1 MQSLVNAISA
11 GMIEQI
17 VAILFLL
24 VSTFVLPK
32 VYQWLNLKNDDR
44 RRVIIENALQAALK
58 YGAAKVTPDYSA
70 LTTRPDLLQQL
81 LDNAEQYAIESV
93 PDTMKKLGIPDEA
106 VRAKLEARLI
116 DFITELAE
124 KNAITAEDD
133 SLPGGMLAT
142 MSLQPK
148 PPTGGSSVVPPPAS
162 DDDD

>member
-1 MQSLVNAISA
+1 MQSLINAFSA
-11 GMIEQI
+11 GLVEQI

-24 VSTFVLPK
+24 LSTFVLPK

-133 SLPGGMLAT
+133 SLPGAMLAT
-142 MSLQPK
+142 MSLQS
-148 PPTGGSSVVPPPAS
+148 PPYGGSAVQPPPAS